1 MEAYNPRHHTL
12 ILLKDFLILMEQGFP
27 FDQDP
32 IPEEDETF
40 HIQLKDILVRL
51 ENPAEDVI
59 FDGQAWISRLFR
71 NYPALAPHLGREVL
85 WYFGGEAL
93 HMMPDEEIAK
103 FQQLEEALQD
113 SIDNGTELDYLA
125 LKSKLFSQH

>member
-1 MEAYNPRHHTL
+1 MEPYNSRNHTL

-27 FDQDP
+27 FNQQDV
-32 IPEEDETF
+32 PEEDVSF
-40 HIQLKDILVRL
+40 HEQLKSIISSL
-51 ENPAEDVI
+51 ENPAEDAI

-71 NYPALAPHLGREVL
+71 NYPSLAPHMGREVL

-93 HMMPDEEIAK
+93 HFMPDEEISK
-103 FQQLEEALQD
+103 FQQLDEALQT
-113 SIDNGTELDYLA
+113 SLEQGTELDYLA